1 VARRCV
7 RWFEFATVAI
17 VVVAGAAALPSPSG
31 ASGPPSSGHSNHY
44 VRIGAT
50 PALPR
55 GAHDVSP
62 ASAAR
67 PVRGAIALQPRD
79 PAKLAADARAVS
91 DPHSPQYRHYLAPH
105 QFAGLYGPT
114 PATIKALQR
123 VLRSAHVHVGSVSDN
138 GLLVHFRG
146 TARTVAS
153 AFHTRLQTYRLA
165 DGSTGTRT
173 TSAPA
178 LPSSI
183 AAKVTAIT
191 GLNRAFQLQPMY
203 RRVTKQQQRT
213 GPAPKVAHFP
223 GEAKPCQAAA
233 QTAKFENGL
242 TLDRIAHAYGLD
254 PLYKSGD
261 LGQGTTI
268 GIFELAPFVRSDV
281 KTFDTCYFGK
291 SAANAMSG
299 RLHNIN
305 VDGGS
310 GTGFEPGGTAEAD
323 LDVEFASALAP
334 KATIDVYSGTPGD
347 TNIGFVDTY
356 NAIVTADVAKV
367 VSVSYGSCE
376 QNFQQ
381 ILAAGALNVEN
392 QIFEQAALQGQTFV
406 AASGDSGADTCSP
419 NGSATPTQPYLSA
432 ADPSGQPFVMSVG
445 GTAIT
450 DAVKG
455 PVEHVWN
462 NGAFGGA
469 AGGGVSSIWGAPS
482 WQQGAFN
489 TTDQAALARAYHDG
503 APKCLDAVN
512 GGVCRQLPDVS
523 AEGDPN
529 TGAPAMFDANDGGW
543 FDIGGTSVSAPLWA
557 AMLDLVDGSASCQAT
572 SPVGFAPP
580 ALYKAA
586 ATATDYAADFSD
598 VQTGNNDMFDL
609 NNGRDFA
616 AGPGYDMGS
625 GLGSPHLAAL
635 ADNMCAQSGAATRPV
650 ITSLQPTTEN
660 VGAEAPFTIHGT
672 NLSGVTALSVGTY
685 DVPSTGWTV
694 DNDTTITVTSPP
706 ASAQT
711 SGAGPQDGSGR
722 AIVSLTNGNGATSPQ
737 TSQSALYYLDAASGN
752 NVPSVSA
759 ASPYGG
765 PLAGGNTTDV
775 YGSGFTTTGP
785 DAITSV
791 TFGGV
796 AASTYSVV
804 NPTDLR
810 VVVPAYA
817 SGTTQCATGN
827 DPAHDICQVQVV
839 VSNANGASATL
850 PILKPDEAD
859 SGSCATGCEDH
870 AAPTEYDYFPTPTIT
885 SISPKY
891 LSENGDSIAVLTGH
905 GFDPLGLQWVNVG
918 VPGPALNQDFF
929 IDTSTISSSQMT
941 IGVNPSLRLTV
952 KPKPVPITVNSLGGL
967 SAPKQAVYAGEP
979 RLISV
984 SPNAGPATGGTH
996 ISLQGEGF
1004 TGTQPEDGGA
1014 ILYEAGF
1021 SGAVQLS
1028 GYTVSADGTAIT
1040 GKTPSVTAGKALVLA
1055 CTVTSCSFP
1064 TTDQQFNDTSFDFF
1078 EAGDPAVSS
1087 VSSHSGPASGGGRIT
1102 ITGRNLADVVAVRF
1116 GSRKSPKFSN
1126 TDFTSD
1132 RYHVMA
1138 VVPPGVAGRRVDV
1151 RVITMESRHGGAP
1164 SPITSA
1170 DRYTYQASPPSPPRN
1185 VQVGKHH
1192 TSVKVSW
1199 SKPLSTGGSRV
1210 TGYRVIAR
1218 ALRTHKSTPPKPTAA
1233 NTTRHS
1239 LTLKG
1244 LVAGW
1249 TYRVVV
1255 RARNKHGLGPAG
1267 STGKTYPIVGA
1278 G

>member
-1 VARRCV
+1 M
-7 RWFEFATVAI
+7 
-17 VVVAGAAALPSPSG
+17 AALPSPSG
-31 ASGPPSSGHSNHY
+31 AAGSTSSRPPNHY
-44 VRIGAT
+44 VRIGT
-50 PALPR
+50 SPALPR
-55 GAHDVSP
+55 GARDVSP
-62 ASAAR
+62 AASAR
-67 PVRGAIALQPRD
+67 PVHGAIALQPRD
-79 PAKLAADARAVS
+79 SAKLAADAHAVS

-105 QFAGLYGPT
+105 QFAALYGPT
-114 PATIKALQR
+114 ATTVNAVQR
-123 VLRSAHVHVGSVSDN
+123 TLRAAHLHVGSVSDN
-138 GLLVHFRG
+138 GLLMHFRG
-146 TARTVAS
+146 TAGTVAS

-165 DGSTGTRT
+165 DGATGIRT
-173 TSAPA
+173 SSAPA

-183 AAKVTAIT
+183 AAHVTAIT
-191 GLNRAFQLQPMY
+191 GLNRSFRLQPMY
-203 RRVTKQQQRT
+203 RRVTHQQQRT
-213 GPAPKVAHFP
+213 GPAPKVPHFA

-233 QTAKFENGL
+233 QTAKLENGL

-281 KTFDTCYFGK
+281 RTFDTCYFGK
-291 SAANAMSG
+291 SVATAMSG

-305 VDGGS
+305 IDGGS
-310 GTGFEPGGTAEAD
+310 GTGFAPGGTAEAD

-334 KATIDVYSGTPGD
+334 KATIDVYSGNPGD
-347 TNIGFVDTY
+347 TNDGFVDTY

-376 QNFQQ
+376 QNFQE

-419 NGSATPTQPYLSA
+419 NGSGAPTQPYLSV
-432 ADPSGQPFVMSVG
+432 ADPSSQPFVMSVG

-482 WQQGAFN
+482 WQQGASN
-489 TTDQAALARAYHDG
+489 STDQAALARAYADG

-557 AMLDLVDGSASCQAT
+557 AMLDLVNGSAGCQAT

-586 ATATDYAADFSD
+586 ATASDYATDFSD

-635 ADNMCAQSGAATRPV
+635 ADNMCAQSGAASRPV

-660 VGAEAPFTIHGT
+660 VGAEVPFTIHGT
-672 NLSGVTALSVGTY
+672 NLSGVTALSIGTY
-685 DVPSTGWTV
+685 DVPATGWTV
-694 DNDTTITVTSPP
+694 NNDTTITVTSPP

-711 SGAGPQDGSGR
+711 GGQGPQDGSGR
-722 AIVSLTNGNGATSPQ
+722 AIVSVTNGNGATSPQ
-737 TSQSALYYLDAASGN
+737 TSQSALYYLDATSGN

-775 YGSGFTTTGP
+775 YGSGFTTSGP

-804 NPTDLR
+804 NETDLR

-817 SGTTQCATGN
+817 SGTTQCAPGN
-827 DPAHDICQVQVV
+827 DPVHDICQVQVV

-870 AAPTEYDYFPTPTIT
+870 AAPTEYEYFPTPTIT
-885 SISPKY
+885 SIAPRY

-941 IGVNPSLRLTV
+941 IQVIPSARLTV
-952 KPKPVPITVNSLGGL
+952 KAQPVPITVNSMGGL
-967 SAPKQAVYAGEP
+967 SAPKQAVYAGGP
-979 RLISV
+979 RLIRV

-996 ISLQGEGF
+996 ISLHGEGF
-1004 TGTQPEDGGA
+1004 RGTEPENGGA

-1021 SGAVQLS
+1021 SGTVQLS
-1028 GYTVSADGTAIT
+1028 GYTVSPDGTTIT
-1040 GKTPSVTAGKALVLA
+1040 ATTPAVSAGLASVLA
-1055 CTVTSCSFP
+1055 CTVTDCSFP
-1064 TTDQQFNDTSFDFF
+1064 RTDKQFNDTSFDFF
-1078 EAGDPAVSS
+1078 EAGDPAVTS
-1087 VSSHSGPASGGGRIT
+1087 VSSHSGPASGGGRVT
-1102 ITGRNLADVVAVRF
+1102 ISGRNLADVVAVKF
-1116 GSRKSPKFSN
+1116 GSRHSPQFSN
-1126 TDFTSD
+1126 AIFSTD
-1132 RYHVMA
+1132 RYHLTA
-1138 VVPPGVAGRRVDV
+1138 VVPPGVAGKRVDI
-1151 RVITMESRHGGAP
+1151 RVITAESQHGGAP
-1164 SPITSA
+1164 SPVTSA
-1170 DRYTYQASPPSPPRN
+1170 DRYTYKASPPSPPRN
-1185 VQVGKHH
+1185 VQVSKQR

-1199 SKPLSTGGSRV
+1199 SKPLSNGGSRV

-1218 ALRTHKSTPPKPTAA
+1218 ALPTHKGKAPKPAAA
-1233 NTTRHS
+1233 NTKRRS
-1239 LTLKG
+1239 LTLTG
-1244 LVAGW
+1244 LVGGW
-1249 TYRVVV
+1249 TYRIVV

-1267 STGKTYPIVGA
+1267 STGKLYPIVGA
-1278 G
+1278 R